1 MDASDGKQE
10 KPRFE
15 PPPWERDAFD
25 ALARKREAE
34 EAKERWVAQA
44 LAAREAAAEGAWFA
58 GLLAAPAPIGQTPPP
73 EAPEPQPAPV
83 PSFRA
88 EPGQATV
95 AAALAPEPTT
105 DPPRAADL
113 DDRQVAAMLIG
124 LRSEEPQI
132 QKAVRPA
139 AGVAAVLTGLAGI
152 GIAAI
157 GVSGIAS
164 GGNAIRMSGA
174 LMTAALGAMFVAA
187 ATWVWIRATRGKGS

>member
-95 AAALAPEPTT
+95 AAAL
-105 DPPRAADL
+105 